1 MPISRTEG
9 RTMKRFFLI
18 LLLCAVCLL
27 AACGGDDIPSDRTR
41 PDSSVAEDST
51 LPGSGSEDDPLS
63 TDAPVGTTDEGDS
76 TAAEDTTHGEGET
89 LAPPEEDG
97 RETIEDTLPAPS
109 VTEEETQ
116 LQKQPPYVVTVV
128 CSLHEGVTLTG
139 GDTVQ
144 TLTAAADF
152 APLSVTVGAD
162 FCYNGYE
169 IGGVVYRDSV
179 IRLPEGELTDDVTVT
194 VLVSYLTEDLP
205 VVSVHTNG
213 VSVDSKEYV
222 DMTLSLTNTEDI
234 MLDVPGS
241 IRLRG
246 NSTYGFPKK
255 PYRIKLEQKHSFFG
269 LDKAKSW
276 VLLADWLDPSTL
288 HNYAALT
295 LAGTSENFDFVPTPY
310 KVNLYLNGTYQGV
323 YTLCEQVQEQAGRLD
338 LEMEIKRSMGK
349 LEDYNFLI
357 CMNHNAPQKPN
368 AEEGVTYFY
377 LSCVDRY
384 FELEYPTRE
393 DFPTEAQFHRFF
405 TSLEDYMRETAMAF
419 LASDR
424 AYITQNVDV
433 DSLIDLFL
441 VDQIM
446 GERDHHWKSVFMSYR
461 GAEGDAKL
469 SFGPPWDYDF
479 CMFTQWTGEPN
490 EEFEL
495 SNDFNPAEA
504 AFFYRPLLENA
515 YFTRKVA
522 SRYKNHFSDAI
533 TETIAAVEAQAAAMG
548 ESLELN
554 QDRWYDHLPGITED
568 NVDFFIRYLKNR
580 KAVLD
585 RKWG

>member
-1 MPISRTEG
+1 
-9 RTMKRFFLI
+9 MKRFLI
-18 LLLCAVCLL
+18 LLLLCLACL
-27 AACGGDDIPSDRTR
+27 MTACGGNDTTLHETDGGFSTEADTIPETEKHTET
-41 PDSSVAEDST
+41 SSDST
-51 LPGSGSEDDPLS
+51 EATSPE
-63 TDAPVGTTDEGDS
+63 V
-76 TAAEDTTHGEGET
+76 ET
-89 LAPPEEDG
+89 S
-97 RETIEDTLPAPS
+97 I
-109 VTEEETQ
+109 
-116 LQKQPPYVVTVV
+116 QKQPPYTITVV
-128 CSLHEGVTLTG
+128 CSLREGVTLTG
-139 GDTVQ
+139 GETVQ
-144 TLTAAADF
+144 SVESAEDF
-152 APLSVTVGAD
+152 VPLSVTVEAD

-169 IGGVVYRDSV
+169 IGGTVYRDSV
-179 IRLPEGELTDDVTVT
+179 IRLPEEELTDDITIT
-194 VLVSYLTEDLP
+194 VLVSYLAQDLP
-205 VVSVHTNG
+205 VVSVHTDG
-213 VSVDSKEYV
+213 VAVDSKEYV
-222 DMTLSLTNTEDI
+222 GMTLSLTNTEDVL
-234 MLDVPGS
+234 LDVPGS

-246 NSTYGFPKK
+246 NSTYSFEKK
-255 PYRIKLEQKHSFFG
+255 PYRIKLDQKHSFFG

-295 LAGTSENFDFVPTPY
+295 LAGTSENFDFVPTPH
-310 KVNLYLNGTYQGV
+310 KVTLYLNGEYQGV

-338 LEMEIKRSMGK
+338 LEFEIKRSMGE

-357 CMNHNAPQKPN
+357 CMNHNAPEKPG

-393 DFPTEAQFHRFF
+393 DFPTEAQFDRFMR
-405 TSLEDYMRETAMAF
+405 LLQDYMWDTAMAF
-419 LASDR
+419 LESDR

-490 EEFEL
+490 EEFNL

-504 AFFYRPLLENA
+504 AFFYRPLLESA

-522 SRYKNHFSDAI
+522 ARYKNHFSNALA
-533 TETIAAVEAQAAAMG
+533 ETVTAVEAQAAAMG

-554 QDRWYDHLPGITED
+554 QREWYDHLPGITED
-568 NVDFFIRYLKNR
+568 NVDFFIKYLKNR
-580 KAVLD
+580 KTVLD